1 MIESVQWDCLSRV
14 EDRLAMTAVLVG
26 QVTARE
32 ELLDMF
38 QGWKAG
44 SIFLQPHYN
53 LSINKHNKSLSL
65 PLLTFNCKNI

>member
-1 MIESVQWDCLSRV
+1 MIESVQLDCLSRV

-53 LSINKHNKSLSL
+53 QQIQKKSLSL
-65 PLLTFNCKNI
+65 PLLTCNCKNI